1 MIALCKDVNVEIVK
15 AKTTKTKTRTV
26 KIADVI
32 HHRIR
37 VLSVQR
43 RMPMQDFIEGLL
55 THALR
60 DKTYEKFLDEGGEK
74 TTAAAA

>member
-1 MIALCKDVNVEIVK
+1 MREKNSR
-15 AKTTKTKTRTV
+15 KTTDTAAPRTRTV

-43 RMPMQDFIEGLL
+43 RMPMQNFIEGLL
-55 THALR
+55 LYGLKEKAF
-60 DKTYEKFLDEGGEK
+60 EKFEEK
-74 TTAAAA
+74 SEPQAA

>member
-1 MIALCKDVNVEIVK
+1 M
-15 AKTTKTKTRTV
+15 TRTV

-37 VLSVQR
+37 VLSVQK

-55 THALR
+55 VSGLKEKVY
-60 DKTYEKFLDEGGEK
+60 DKFVEQHTQK
-74 TTAAAA
+74 TETATA